1 MAALIGSELRDEVS
15 KNLGGRGGSAGD
27 QADRIDRHL
36 NMAQVRIARAHDF
49 TDLYRVD
56 TDTVSPGGTDQ
67 TTLSGAE
74 AQGQTVLS
82 VVSSAMFLVGDTA
95 EVTLTSGALHL
106 SVISA
111 VADSTSITLA
121 DSLPSAAAS
130 GKKVRNVSATH
141 PDALYTG
148 LPSTL
153 KDIFSLMYREAGDD
167 SRRKLT
173 WIPQRQWD
181 QLIQSSS
188 SQSSGNVTHYT
199 RWGTNRLEWY
209 KTPSDDFLIE
219 RRYSVWP
226 SDLVDGTESELKH
239 KDDLIIAWATELM
252 FHSTGMRTDG
262 ATWFAIRS
270 QLLRDSISED
280 RSKPDIAR
288 VPLGASEA
296 IGTGGINY
304 WQDPFVKRQP

>member
-1 MAALIGSELRDEVS
+1 MAALTGSQLREEVS
-15 KNLGGRGGSAGD
+15 KNLGGRGASGD
-27 QADRIDRHL
+27 PAARIDRHL
-36 NMAQVRIARAHDF
+36 DMAQVRIARAHDF
-49 TDLYRVD
+49 TDLYRLD

-74 AQGQTVLS
+74 ASGQTVLS
-82 VVSSAMFLVGDTA
+82 VVSSAMFLLNDTA
-95 EVTLTSGALHL
+95 EVALDAGGVHL
-106 SVISA
+106 SVVSA

-121 DSLPSAAAS
+121 DALPSAAAS
-130 GKKVRNVSATH
+130 GNVVRNVSATH
-141 PDALYTG
+141 PDSLYTG

-153 KDIFSLMYREAGDD
+153 KDIFSLIYREAGNDI
-167 SRRKLT
+167 RRKLI

-181 QLIQSSS
+181 QLIQNSGTR
-188 SQSSGNVTHYT
+188 SSGPVTHYT
-199 RWGTNRLEWY
+199 RWGTNRLEWFMIPD
-209 KTPSDDFLIE
+209 TDFLIE

-226 SDLVDGTESELKH
+226 DDLADGTPSDLQY

-252 FHSTGMRTDG
+252 FHSVGMRQDG

-270 QLLRDSISED
+270 QLLKAAIDED

-288 VPLGASEA
+288 VPFGTSE
-296 IGTGGINY
+296 TQPGGVNY